1 REAEVGVD
9 QGAVPVEIR
18 RSMTRN
24 GVARMYD
31 APFEARPSR
40 SPTLPPPPRRAVVS
54 LNTHDMPTFAGF
66 WRETDIDLR
75 ERMGQLDAEEVAEER
90 NTRAEVRS
98 SWVLFLQAGG
108 FMDGGADAHDP
119 ASVHRATLRSLA
131 RSRASLLQVSLEDLW
146 SEERPQ
152 NVPGTGLEQSNFLR
166 KAGMSL
172 EEMTADQGIDAV
184 LREVDRLRDPS
195 AAVEGGAG

>member
-1 REAEVGVD
+1 
-9 QGAVPVEIR
+9 
-18 RSMTRN
+18 
-24 GVARMYD
+24 
-31 APFEARPSR
+31 
-40 SPTLPPPPRRAVVS
+40 
-54 LNTHDMPTFAGF
+54 
-66 WRETDIDLR
+66 
-75 ERMGQLDAEEVAEER
+75 
-90 NTRAEVRS
+90 
-98 SWVLFLQAGG
+98 
-108 FMDGGADAHDP
+108 
-119 ASVHRATLRSLA
+119 SLA

-195 AAVEGGAG
+195 AAVEGGAGVEGERGAHTAAPRKPNAGGRAHRP